1 MSEELCVSVC
11 ISQSF
16 FVFVFI
22 KVRIPYEKEWE
33 NHMALA
39 RLSGFSVPCVP
50 GFVTFVF

>member
-1 MSEELCVSVC
+1 MKN
-11 ISQSF
+11 
-16 FVFVFI
+16 FVFLCALVNHFLFSFLL
-22 KVRIPYEKEWE
+22 KFAFHMKKNGE